1 MKKRQIIIVVA
12 FCISFISM
20 IALSL
25 FSMKRFTAY
34 TVYSDQV
41 DHTNLVIKKML
52 QAQLS
57 LRDIDRA
64 ERGYMLT
71 RDTMYLRFL
80 DNAIASVH
88 ATLDEIGNITKGSAS
103 QQNNISLV
111 KSSASLRIAAVR
123 ENIAYV
129 DTTTTTTLSKYYY
142 DSRELMKD
150 FALRLR
156 KMLIEENKVLDERYE
171 NEMFYQ
177 RLTTSTL
184 IYLLIIFCIVTLILF
199 FIMIKELRGRMR
211 YQQELQS
218 KVIDLK
224 RSHDELKEIA
234 YAASHDLQEPLR
246 KIQVFSNML
255 LFKNKSNPDKDMM
268 VTLSRINNSANRM
281 QLLISDLMSL
291 TSLIKLDEDKKPV
304 DLNRTLQFILI
315 DIDEQVKEKKAV
327 IDVQSLAIIDG
338 YENQL
343 KLLFKAILDNAL
355 KFTRDGVTPNISL
368 CCDIVVGDEL
378 YSINP
383 NLASKKFYRITCI
396 DNGIGFDNKFIDK
409 MFHIFQRLH
418 TDGAEYDGKGIGL
431 AVCKRIMA
439 NHDGY
444 ILANGIP
451 KKSAEFK
458 MFFPLV
464 AE

>member
-1 MKKRQIIIVVA
+1 
-12 FCISFISM
+12 M

-25 FSMKRFTAY
+25 FSMKRFTTY
-34 TVYSDQV
+34 TAYSDQV
-41 DHTNLVIKKML
+41 DHTNLVIKKIL
-52 QAQLS
+52 QTQIY
-57 LRDIDRA
+57 LRDIDRT

-71 RDTMYLRFL
+71 RDTMYIRFL
-80 DNAIASVH
+80 NNAIDSVQ
-88 ATLDEIGNITKGSAS
+88 TVIDEIGIITKDNPV

-111 KSSASLRIAAVR
+111 KSSAAIRIAAVR
-123 ENIAYV
+123 ENITYV
-129 DTTTTTTLSKYYY
+129 DTTTTTALSKFYY
-142 DSRELMKD
+142 DSREMMKD
-150 FALRLR
+150 FSLRIR
-156 KMLIEENKVLDERYE
+156 KMLAEENKILAVRYE

-177 RLTTSTL
+177 KLTISTL
-184 IYLLIIFCIVTLILF
+184 TWLLIIFCIVTLILF

-255 LFKNKSNPDKDMM
+255 LFKNKNSTDKDSMI
-268 VTLSRINNSANRM
+268 TLSRINNSANRM

-291 TSLIKLDEDKKPV
+291 TSLIKLDENRKLV

-315 DIDEQVKEKKAV
+315 DIDDKVKEKNAIV
-327 IDVQSLAIIDG
+327 EVQSLAIVSG
-338 YENQL
+338 FENQL
-343 KLLFKAILDNAL
+343 KLLFRALLDNAL
-355 KFTRDGVTPNISL
+355 KFSREGVIPEIVL
-368 CCDIVVGDEL
+368 CCDIMTGDEL

-383 NLASKKFYRITCI
+383 NLSSKKFYRITCK

-431 AVCKRIMA
+431 AICQRIMA
-439 NHDGY
+439 NHEGY
-444 ILANGIP
+444 IIANGVP
-451 KKSAEFK
+451 QKSAEFK
-458 MFFPLV
+458 LFFPI
-464 AE
+464 EI